1 MKIAE
6 KITVLITEDHAL
18 IRESWSKILNASGH
32 FEVVAECCNAEDAI
46 EMSKA
51 LRPMV
56 IMMDI
61 NLPGMSG
68 IEATKKI
75 REDIP
80 DSKILGVSLHAQ
92 SAYAIKIMRAG
103 ATGYIT
109 KNCSVDEMFQAL
121 MDVADKK
128 KYICREILEGI
139 SENFINPENPD
150 NLLKTLSQREIDVV
164 LLIRNGCSS
173 KEIAE
178 SLSMSIRTVEAHR
191 YNIFRKL
198 KIKKAVTLINLVNKY
213 PAFA

>member
-1 MKIAE
+1 MENAK

-18 IRESWSKILNASGH
+18 IRESWSKILNESAQFRVIG
-32 FEVVAECCNAEDAI
+32 ECCNAEDAI
-46 EMSKA
+46 EMTKA

-56 IMMDI
+56 VMMDI

-68 IEATKKI
+68 IEATMKI
-75 REDIP
+75 REDVP

-92 SAYAIKIMRAG
+92 SGYAVKMMRAG

-109 KNCSVDEMFQAL
+109 KNCTVEEMFQAL
-121 MDVADKK
+121 IDVSDKK

-139 SENFINPENPD
+139 SENFINTETPD
-150 NLLKTLSQREIDVV
+150 NLLKTLSQREMDVV
-164 LLIRNGCSS
+164 SLIRKGYSS

-178 SLSMSIRTVEAHR
+178 NLSMSVRTVGAHR

-198 KIKKAVTLINLVNKY
+198 KIKKATALINLVNKH

>member
-1 MKIAE
+1 MENIE

-18 IRESWSKILNASGH
+18 IRESWSRILNDSAH
-32 FEVVAECCNAEDAI
+32 FRVVGECRNAEDAI
-46 EMSKA
+46 EMAKA

-61 NLPGMSG
+61 NLPGMNG

-75 REDIP
+75 REDVP

-92 SAYAIKIMRAG
+92 SAYAIRIMRAG

-109 KNCSVDEMFQAL
+109 KNCTVEEMFQAL
-121 MDVADKK
+121 TDVADKK
-128 KYICREILEGI
+128 KYICREILESI
-139 SENFINPENPD
+139 SENFINSENPD
-150 NLLKTLSQREIDVV
+150 NLLRTLSQREVDVV
-164 LLIRNGCSS
+164 LLIRKGYSS

-178 SLSMSIRTVEAHR
+178 ALSMSIRTVGAHR